1 MSDFRI
7 KTCVLG
13 PVSTN
18 CYILYRQGGREAVV
32 VDPADNGGY
41 IANQCK
47 ELGVIPSAVVLTH
60 GHFDHIMAV
69 PDVIR
74 AFRVKLYAYEA
85 EENMLADTK
94 LNMTGGFRGPQT
106 SLHAD
111 VLLHDGQEL
120 ELLGTRWKVLFTPG
134 HTAGSCCFYLPDEGI
149 IFAGDT
155 LFRGSYGR
163 TDLATGNTIRIVS
176 SIVDVLFALPDDT
189 MVYTGHGDPTTIGFE
204 KQGNPVL
211 TVRDNIIRVKGPDAF
226 KQE

>member
-1 MSDFRI
+1 MLFRSDPGDYAEKVFQ
-7 KTCVLG
+7 KVALMQG
-13 PVSTN
+13 KPVG
-18 CYILYRQGGREAVV
+18 IL
-32 VDPADNGGY
+32 
-41 IANQCK
+41 
-47 ELGVIPSAVVLTH
+47 LTH

-94 LNMTGGFRGPQT
+94 LNMTGGFRGPLT

-176 SIVDVLFALPDDT
+176 SIVDVLFELPDDT

-226 KQE
+226 RQE

>member
-1 MSDFRI
+1 MSNFRI
-7 KTCVLG
+7 RTCTVG
-13 PVSTN
+13 MVGTN
-18 CYILYRQGGREAVV
+18 CYLVYREDLKRAVI
-32 VDPADNGGY
+32 VDPGDNGAHILNTCRECG
-41 IANQCK
+41 I
-47 ELGVIPSAVVLTH
+47 IPEAVVLTH

-211 TVRDNIIRVKGPDAF
+211 TVRDNILRVKGPDAF